1 MAETKQISATIDKD
15 LAEWVAL
22 VAAKDRRT
30 FSEMV
35 GILLEEAKAERK
47 KTGKEMREK

>member
-1 MAETKQISATIDKD
+1 MADTKQISATIDSE

-22 VAAKDRRT
+22 EAKNDRRT

-35 GILLEEAKAERK
+35 GILLEEAKVK
-47 KTGKEMREK
+47 REKLVKK